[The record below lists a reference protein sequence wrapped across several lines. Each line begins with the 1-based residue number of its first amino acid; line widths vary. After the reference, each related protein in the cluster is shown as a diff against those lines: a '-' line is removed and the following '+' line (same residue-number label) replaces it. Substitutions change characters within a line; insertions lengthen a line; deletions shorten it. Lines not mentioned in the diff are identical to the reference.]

1 MCFGNTSNKIWW
13 TNRLSFGD
21 WAFRERNFNGMAKR
35 KHGKKRKAPPD
46 SVSVPPPS
54 HVGLKPED
62 FIAAKEIEAAPDPE
76 PPTAGPTPALKGRF
90 FNRFDWIA
98 GLAAA
103 LVLFAVYLYTLAP
116 DVTLEDSGELAVG
129 SMYAGVP
136 HPPGYPV
143 WTLYSWAFTKLL
155 PFSNIAW
162 RVTVSSAFAAALAC
176 GIIAMMV
183 SRGSLLMLEGIE
195 KFREFNER
203 QRRWLCLAVGLSAG
217 LILGF
222 NGFVWSQAVIVEVYT
237 LSILTFVLT
246 LVFLMRWFF
255 IPEQRRYLYLALFM
269 FGLCFTNHQTLL
281 LASPGLVIVVLLGD
295 RKLGK
300 DILMLCCFF
309 YIIGLIMTLRGAGD
323 PTGGNSDGF
332 ILFNLIGAGLMAT
345 LLGVTMRMP
354 VKSLS
359 VLVGAGYF
367 ALAIIFGFAWDM
379 MMDKQHLDTA
389 IRWVKVWAILNTLL
403 LGALIIYSWINR
415 PDKEPGLLSHLVP
428 TLNTAG
434 CFLVGAA
441 FYLYLP
447 IASMT
452 NPPMNWAYPR
462 TIEGF
467 EHAVT
472 RGQYDKMKAS
482 DFTRMFIDHRY
493 QKDQK
498 ERTSFNGGQV
508 SIYLDEAQ
516 EEFSFA
522 YMALALIPLA
532 FIHRMRHRDVRW
544 IAGLIGVYISFTLM
558 LIYARNPLDSEQSR
572 HLEKVFFAAT
582 HVFIALGLG
591 YGLALLGAALAT
603 RSRNYLPGL
612 AIFLVLLAGVELYKV
627 FAVFGETHF
636 AFTRAAAVVGL
647 VLILAL
653 IALAGWLLLT
663 PRNPFSKFALIATL
677 VVLPLLP
684 LRPALNNWADNEQRG
699 HLYGFWYGHDMFTP
713 PFDVYPEMDRGAILL
728 GGTDPGRFLPTYFIF
743 CESFID
749 PADKRDPDFDR
760 RDVYIIT
767 QNALADHHYL
777 PYIRAHYNRS
787 AQVDPMFFTELANKI
802 NQSEKRDLL
811 NILLILGILAGL
823 GIVICVG
830 ILMSSGSMRDPKL
843 IGTGA
848 WGGILII
855 ICFAG
860 TSGPLSFF
868 TGQADSLFTRL
879 GTSVEAS
886 RRAAGVYPEKEIN
899 TPSSADNQTAFATYL
914 KDAQERMLT
923 GKIKPGENV
932 TLIYDFH
939 CHIHQKITLGF
950 NQRNIRALIQA
961 KTNGAMPCP
970 ICLNARPR
978 QNTPMP
984 IPDPRVSVQGNTSVM
999 AINAL
1004 LAKNIFYTN
1013 REHAIYLEESFP
1025 LEWMYPYLR
1034 PYGIIL
1040 KLEAEREFEIAS
1052 ITPPNFKLDGLKAG
1066 DVLTPINADS
1076 DTGLEPLIPGKFTI
1090 GAIGTN
1096 GVIQRIHVSN
1106 PGQYEIKPAVASFA
1120 IGEGTNVTSA
1130 RIKLTMEPIVG
1141 TPSHRIAQATI
1152 NPLFPGTGYKP
1163 RQKLFLQSAGGYQ
1176 PIQYQ
1181 GTDAGTFLEVKTV
1194 DETGA
1199 IQKLTITDNGG
1210 RFIIMPPTE
1219 INFIN
1224 QNGLN
1229 FRAVVDFRRIPTHKK
1244 RLPEEVFT
1252 KDREFWSLYSSR
1264 LIGNWIT
1271 EETTVQEICEWSR
1284 RIYLRGDLTGFK
1296 GDPTFVRDND
1306 AQKGFSKLR
1315 SAIADLYAWR
1325 HRTTTDQALKARYA
1339 READFAFRQALAF
1352 GPINPEV
1359 AYKYV
1364 NLLNTLGRFEDA
1376 KRVAQ
1381 TLDAM
1386 DSNSNSGQKL
1396 LANTYRFQEE
1406 TLKFQFDF
1414 TNAAHMALEI
1424 SKLEKL
1430 DPNRKSQALARYTK
1444 HNQLAIH
1451 YQHPIT
1457 SFHDKPGSLLRFNRV
1472 IRTYSE
1478 LKKPNDLAQAIELF
1492 SKSSIPNRSNLTAIQ
1507 NAHGLTGNWEA
1518 KLKTDQ
1524 LIIDLDPESYIP
1536 WFDLALSHLRLQ
1548 QTNESVKA
1556 MAKSMELFGPAKSKP
1571 IDVMSLVRT
1580 NALFAPLREQPEIK
1594 KILER
1599 D

>member
-1 MCFGNTSNKIWW
+1 
-13 TNRLSFGD
+13 
-21 WAFRERNFNGMAKR
+21 MAKR
-35 KHGKKRKAPPD
+35 KRGKKRKASPTPAP
-46 SVSVPPPS
+46 VTPPS
-54 HVGLKPED
+54 DAGIKPDD
-62 FIAAKEIEAAPDPE
+62 FLPSKETKAAPAPE
-76 PPTAGPTPALKGRF
+76 PPTPAPVPSLEGRF
-90 FNRFDWIA
+90 FHRFDWIA

-116 DVTLEDSGELAVG
+116 NVTLEDSGELAVG

-143 WTLYSWAFTKLL
+143 WTLYSWAFTQLL

-183 SRGSLLMLEGIE
+183 SRGSMLMLKGIE
-195 KFREFNER
+195 KFREFDGR
-203 QRRWLCLAVGLSAG
+203 QRKWLCLMAGLSAG

-246 LVFLMRWFF
+246 LIFLMRWFF
-255 IPEQRRYLYLALFM
+255 RPEKRRYLYLAVFM

-281 LASPGLVIVVLLGD
+281 LAAPGLVIVTLLGD
-295 RKLGK
+295 RKLGR
-300 DILMLCCFF
+300 DILVFCCGL
-309 YIIGLIMTLRGAGD
+309 YILGLVVTLRGASD
-323 PTGGNSDGF
+323 PTGGNPDGF

-345 LLGVTMRMP
+345 LLGVTVRMP

-359 VLVGAGYF
+359 VLVGLGYF
-367 ALAIIFGFAWDM
+367 ALAIVFGIAWDM
-379 MMDKQHLDTA
+379 VVADQQMGTA
-389 IRWVKVWAILNTLL
+389 IRWVKLWALLNILL
-403 LGALIIYSWINR
+403 LGVLIAYSWINR

-434 CFLVGAA
+434 CFMVGAA
-441 FYLYLP
+441 FYLYMP

-462 TIEGF
+462 TYDGF
-467 EHAVT
+467 KHAVT
-472 RGQYDKMKAS
+472 RGQYDKMKVS
-482 DFTRMFIDHRY
+482 GFTRMFIDHRY
-493 QKDQK
+493 QEGQK
-498 ERTSFNGGQV
+498 ERPGFNGGQAY
-508 SIYLDEAQ
+508 IYLDEAQ
-516 EEFSFA
+516 QEFSFA

-532 FIHRMRHRDVRW
+532 FIHRMRHRDIRW
-544 IAGLIGVYISFTLM
+544 IAGLTGVYISFTLM
-558 LIYARNPLDSEQSR
+558 LIYVLNPSADEQNR
-572 HLEKVFFAAT
+572 HLFKVFFAAT
-582 HVFIALGLG
+582 HIFIALGLG
-591 YGLALLGAALAT
+591 YGLALLGAAMAT
-603 RSRNYLPGL
+603 RSRDFLPGF
-612 AIFLVLLAGVELYKV
+612 AIFLVLLAGVELSKV
-627 FAVFGETHF
+627 ISVFGETRF
-636 AFTRAAAVVGL
+636 VPTRAAAVVGL
-647 VLILAL
+647 GLILVF
-653 IALAGWLLLT
+653 IALAGWLLFSS
-663 PRNPFSKFALIATL
+663 RHSFSKATLLATL

-684 LRPALNNWADNEQRG
+684 LRPALNNWAENEQRG

-749 PADKRDPDFDR
+749 PGDKRDPNFDR

-787 AQVDPMFFTELANKI
+787 AQVDPLFFTELANKI
-802 NQSEKRDLL
+802 NQSEKRGLL
-811 NILLILGILAGL
+811 NILLILGILVGL
-823 GIVICVG
+823 GIVICIGVL
-830 ILMSSGSMRDPKL
+830 ISQGSMRNIRL
-843 IGTGA
+843 IGIGG
-848 WGGILII
+848 WGMGLIV

-860 TSGPLSFF
+860 TSGPLAFF

-879 GTSVEAS
+879 GESVEAS

-899 TPSSADNQTAFATYL
+899 TPSSADNQIAFRTYL
-914 KDAQERMLT
+914 EDAQKRMMT
-923 GKIKPGENV
+923 GKLKPGENV
-932 TLIYDFH
+932 TLIYDFF
-939 CHIHQKITLGF
+939 CPIHQKIPIRF
-950 NQRNIRALIQA
+950 NQRNIRELVQA
-961 KTNGAMPCP
+961 KKNGGMHCP
-970 ICLNARPR
+970 LCWNAKPR
-978 QNTPMP
+978 QTTPMP

-1004 LAKNIFYTN
+1004 LAKNIFNTN
-1013 REHAIYLEESFP
+1013 RDRAFYLEESFP

-1034 PYGIIL
+1034 PYGIIM
-1040 KLEAEREFEIAS
+1040 KLEAEKEFEIAS
-1052 ITPPNFKLDGLKAG
+1052 ITPPNFALPGFQPG

-1076 DTGLEPLIPGKFTI
+1076 DTGLEPLMPGKFTI

-1096 GVIQRIHVSN
+1096 GVIQRILVSD

-1120 IGEGTNVTSA
+1120 IGGETNVTSA
-1130 RIKLTMEPIVG
+1130 RVQLMMEPIVG

-1152 NPLFPGTGYKP
+1152 NPDVRGTGYKP
-1163 RQKLFLQSAGGYQ
+1163 RQRLVLQPTGGYQ

-1199 IQKLTITDNGG
+1199 IKELSITGGGG

-1219 INFIN
+1219 INFVN
-1224 QNGLN
+1224 QNGLT
-1229 FRAVVDFRRIPTHKK
+1229 FRAVVDFRRIPTHKHQ
-1244 RLPEEVFT
+1244 LPEEMLI
-1252 KDREFWSLYSSR
+1252 KDHEFWSQYSAR

-1271 EETTVQEICEWSR
+1271 EETTVQDICEWNR
-1284 RIYLRGDLTGFK
+1284 RIYLRGDLTGFE

-1315 SAIADLYAWR
+1315 SAIAALYAWR
-1325 HRTTTDQALKARYA
+1325 HRTTGDPALKARYA
-1339 READFAFRQALAF
+1339 KEADFAFRQALAF

-1364 NLLNTLGRFEDA
+1364 SLLNSLGRFEDA
-1376 KRVAQ
+1376 KRVAN

-1386 DSNSNSGQKL
+1386 DANSNSGQTL
-1396 LANTYRFQEE
+1396 LYSTFMIREQALRHQ
-1406 TLKFQFDF
+1406 LDF

-1430 DPNRKSQALARYTK
+1430 DPSIKLQALARYTN
-1444 HNQLAIH
+1444 HHRLAIL
-1451 YQHPIT
+1451 YQNPIK
-1457 SFHDKPGSLLRFNRV
+1457 SFQEKPGSLLRFNRAV
-1472 IRTYSE
+1472 RAYYALSKT
-1478 LKKPNDLAQAIELF
+1478 NDLARAIELF
-1492 SKSSIPNRSNLTAIQ
+1492 SKNTTTNRASLAAIQ
-1507 NAHGLTGNWEA
+1507 NAYGLVGNWEA
-1518 KLKTDQ
+1518 KLKTDK
-1524 LIIDLDPESYIP
+1524 LLTDLEPDSYIA
-1536 WFDLALSHLRLQ
+1536 WFDRALSHLRLQ
-1548 QTNESVKA
+1548 QTNESTKA
-1556 MAKSMELFGPAKSKP
+1556 MVKSLELFGPAENKT
-1571 IDVMSLVRT
+1571 INVMTLVRT

-1594 KILER
+1594 TILEQN
-1599 D
+1599 